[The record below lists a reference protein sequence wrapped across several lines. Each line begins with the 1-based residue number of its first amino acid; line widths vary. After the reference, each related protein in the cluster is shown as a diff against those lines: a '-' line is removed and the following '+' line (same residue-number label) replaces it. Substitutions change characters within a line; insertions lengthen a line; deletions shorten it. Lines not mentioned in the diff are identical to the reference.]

1 MSAPA
6 PDPNRPT
13 VSVIVPMLNAQAY
26 VEEALRS
33 ILRETQVPIE
43 AIVVD
48 DGSTD
53 RSREIVAAIGDPR
66 IRIVD
71 GPRRGISA
79 SLNAG
84 LAAVRGDI
92 VMRCDADDLYPEG
105 RIRRQV
111 QWLQVHPE
119 HDAVCGAFSTID
131 TAGRLVA
138 EVGMRGGPPFVRIDT
153 ELSRGVTRTHLC
165 TFAIRRRVFDR
176 IGAFR
181 EYFETAEDLDFQLR
195 MGEACR
201 VAYVPVDD
209 YFYRL
214 HGESITHS
222 RSSGRRQFFDRIAV
236 QFQRQRQSSGDDAL
250 ALGSAPT
257 PPAASDSPSGNVA
270 MHMHGMLVG
279 QSWRDLQDGRVRSG
293 VERAW
298 RAVATHPLHVRGWL
312 NFAKILYRAA
322 FPK

>member
-1 MSAPA
+1 MSDAA
-6 PDPNRPT
+6 DPST
-13 VSVIVPMLNAQAY
+13 LAVSIIVPMLNAQDY
-26 VEEALRS
+26 VEAALRS
-33 ILRETQVPIE
+33 ILSETTVTLE

-48 DGSTD
+48 DGSSD
-53 RSREIVAAIGDPR
+53 RSREIVDSIGDPR
-66 IRIVD
+66 IRVVD

-84 LAAVRGDI
+84 LAQVRGGI

-111 QWLQVHPE
+111 AWLESHPDQ
-119 HDAVCGAFSTID
+119 DAVCGAFSTID
-131 TAGRLVA
+131 TEGRLVA
-138 EVGMRGGPPFVRIDT
+138 EVGKRGGPAFERIEA
-153 ELSRGVTRTHLC
+153 ELCKGVTRTHLC

-176 IGAFR
+176 IGGFR

-201 VAYVPVDD
+201 VGYVPVDE

-214 HGESITHS
+214 HGASITHS
-222 RSSGRRQFFDRIAV
+222 RSSGRRQFFDRVAV
-236 QFQRQRQSSGDDAL
+236 QFQQQRLLAGDDAL
-250 ALGSAPT
+250 TLGQAPAA
-257 PPAASDSPSGNVA
+257 PAASESPSGSVN
-270 MHMHGMLVG
+270 MHMHGLLVG
-279 QSWRDLQDGRVRSG
+279 QSWRDLGEGRVRSG
-293 VERAW
+293 VSRAW
-298 RAVATHPLHVRGWL
+298 RAVTSHPLYLRGWI